1 MPRESESPS
10 ESASSV
16 AGIPDRI
23 PIFPLPSVVFFPRTY
38 LPLHIF
44 EPRYRRMIADAAAT
58 HQCIGMALLKDGW
71 EEDYAGNPPIFS
83 VGCVGRLI
91 SLEPLPDGRSNILL
105 QGVERFSVEEEFAD
119 RPYREARVR
128 WRPTEPCA
136 ALSEAVREDLARW
149 LEAYVR
155 SREDGHRWRNLSAV
169 GVHDEILIN
178 GLATYLA
185 WTPVEKQLLL
195 EADGLEQRARRL
207 IDLLWFALDDDRRPA
222 GWN

>member
-1 MPRESESPS
+1 
-10 ESASSV
+10 
-16 AGIPDRI
+16 
-23 PIFPLPSVVFFPRTY
+23 
-38 LPLHIF
+38 
-44 EPRYRRMIADAAAT
+44 MIADAAAG

-71 EEDYAGNPPIFS
+71 EDDYAGNPPIFS

-105 QGVERFSVEEEFAD
+105 QGLERFSVEEEFAD

-128 WRPTEPCA
+128 WRPTEPSSG
-136 ALSEAVREDLARW
+136 LPDAVRADLARW

-155 SREDGHRWRNLSAV
+155 SREDGHRWRNLTAV

-207 IDLLWFALDDDRRPA
+207 IDLLRFALDDDRRPA